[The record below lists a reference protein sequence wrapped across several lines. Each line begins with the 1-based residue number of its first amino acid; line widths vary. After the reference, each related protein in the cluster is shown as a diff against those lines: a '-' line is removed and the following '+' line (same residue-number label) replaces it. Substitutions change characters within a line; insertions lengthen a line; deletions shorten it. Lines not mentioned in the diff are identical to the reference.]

1 MKTFNTSIH
10 QDLSL
15 QSFTTRRHL
24 PAILASMRNI
34 LALSSAGLMA
44 IAIITLS
51 VWAAGMEIT
60 MYLGV
65 STWGMGFIFLGLAV
79 DNHGRTA
86 LFQLITG
93 VSLLVLALLQNSVSP
108 DFIIISGVLLA
119 TWVAV
124 VLFKRLSV

>member
-1 MKTFNTSIH
+1 MKTFNASIH
-10 QDLSL
+10 QNLSL
-15 QSFTTRRHL
+15 HSFTARRHL
-24 PAILASMRNI
+24 PAFLASMRNI
-34 LALSSAGLMA
+34 LALSGAGLTA

-51 VWAAGMEIT
+51 VWAAGLEIN

-65 STWGMGFIFLGLAV
+65 STWGMGFIFLGLAM

-86 LFQLITG
+86 LFQLISG
-93 VSLLVLALLQNSVSP
+93 VALLVLALLQNSVSP
-108 DFIIISGVLLA
+108 DFIIISGALLA

>member
-15 QSFTTRRHL
+15 RSFTTRRHL

-34 LALSSAGLMA
+34 LALSSAGLTA

-93 VSLLVLALLQNSVSP
+93 LALLVLALLQNSVSP